1 MKTKYFKLI
10 LFLTLSL
17 FSCKN
22 QEGNNVDS
30 NLEKQKENIN
40 IFKITLN
47 ATVQENDSFQVYYKN
62 DDQSKFDEAK
72 SIFIEFKGSNQPQD
86 IVFNLPE
93 DELPSFLRLDFGTN
107 KNQKEI
113 TVNSFRVDYLGKS
126 FEVKGK
132 DFFNYFYS
140 NELVKVDKENS
151 KVTPLTSKEGN
162 YDPIFTSELGLKN
175 QIDLLVK

>member
-1 MKTKYFKLI
+1 
-10 LFLTLSL
+10 L